1 MLAQISRSEGGYGW
15 IVVVAVFFIYVIH
28 VGIQGTTGII
38 HTELVKS
45 TSADLAVIGWIGSL
59 MVGLCMLSAPF
70 VSILTQLVSCRILVI
85 IGNLLISLGFFC
97 AAFTSSVPALIL
109 CLGVIP
115 GIGMNLAEFS
125 STILLKGY
133 FVQKF
138 PLAMG
143 ICLSGAG
150 VGMIGFPPFFVY
162 LHATFGVKGAF
173 LLCSAICLNTIV
185 VSLLLRPTK
194 FQLQKKASEK
204 KCSTAELFDFNLFK
218 SHKFVLFV
226 TAHLLFNI
234 GYAVPFTYLPIKGEE
249 EGFSEQSSAL
259 FITSLGVGSSVARI
273 TFGWF
278 SARFPCVRT
287 RAYLGAVFLAT
298 LSTLP
303 VAISSSFPLILV
315 CSVVLGASSGITI
328 TEIPT
333 LLMGMLG
340 VDRLPSSLSITA
352 LQQGIGAL
360 IGIPIT
366 EMICRTA
373 GNNNIAFFFTTGV
386 YAMALFLMTLSFYLP
401 ERDLP
406 SSSVQTQKFEPK
418 IDVPKPEVFVVDLV
432 ILEPEVTGPA
442 AA

>member
-1 MLAQISRSEGGYGW
+1 MVASRSEGGYGW
-15 IVVVAVFFIYVIH
+15 IVVVSVFFIYVIH
-28 VGIQGTTGII
+28 VGIQGITGII

-59 MVGLCMLSAPF
+59 MIGLCTLSAPL

-85 IGNLLISLGFFC
+85 IGNLLISLGFLC
-97 AAFTSSVPALIL
+97 AAFTSSIPVLIV
-109 CLGVIP
+109 CLGVLT
-115 GIGMNLAEFS
+115 GFGMNLAEFS
-125 STILLKGY
+125 STIVLKGY

-143 ICLSGAG
+143 ICLSGCG
-150 VGMIGFPPFFVY
+150 VGMIAFPPFFVY
-162 LHATFGVKGAF
+162 LHAIFGMKGAF
-173 LLCSAICLNTIV
+173 LLCSAISLNCVAI
-185 VSLLLRPTK
+185 SFLLRPST
-194 FQLQKKASEK
+194 FHLQKKSSEK
-204 KCSTAELFDFNLFK
+204 KCSITDLFDFNLFK
-218 SHKFVLFV
+218 SHNFVLFV

-234 GYAVPFTYLPIKGEE
+234 GYAVPFTYLPFKGEE

-259 FITSLGVGSSVARI
+259 FITSLGAGSSIARI

-278 SARFPCVRT
+278 SARFPRVRT
-287 RAYLGAVFLAT
+287 RAYLGAVFMAT

-303 VAISSSFPLILV
+303 VALSSSYPLILV
-315 CSVVLGASSGITI
+315 CSVVLGASSGITH

-333 LLMGMLG
+333 LLVGMLG
-340 VDRLPSSLSITA
+340 VDRLPSSLSIAA

-373 GNNNIAFFFTTGV
+373 GNNNIAFFFTSGV
-386 YAMALFLMTLSFYLP
+386 YGVALVLIALSFYLP
-401 ERDLP
+401 ERDLS
-406 SSSVQTQKFEPK
+406 SSSVQTATQKFDPK
-418 IDVPKPEVFVVDLV
+418 MDVPNPEVFVVEL
-432 ILEPEVTGPA
+432 LEPEVTGPA